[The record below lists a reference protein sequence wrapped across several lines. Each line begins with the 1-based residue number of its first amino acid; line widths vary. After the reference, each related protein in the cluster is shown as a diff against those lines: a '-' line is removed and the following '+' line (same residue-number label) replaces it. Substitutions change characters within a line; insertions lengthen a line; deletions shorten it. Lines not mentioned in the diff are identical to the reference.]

1 VDDEGLLLDEVW
13 AVDETS
19 LDEFAEP
26 EELVMDAEESA
37 DDDVETVVEAW
48 SVDELAATDEVSGID
63 EVSAVEDV
71 GSSEEVCVDN
81 ASTVVESTA
90 DDTVEVVS
98 AGTVSVDM
106 VLGLL
111 MNVSVCVGL

>member
-1 VDDEGLLLDEVW
+1 MSAVEDWAADD
-13 AVDETS
+13 TS

-26 EELVMDAEESA
+26 EELAAEDEDSA
-37 DDDVETVVEAW
+37 DDDVVIEIW
-48 SVDELAATDEVSGID
+48 SVDELSAAEEVSEMD
-63 EVSAVEDV
+63 EVSAVEGM
-71 GSSEEVCVDN
+71 GSAEEVCIDN
-81 ASTVVESTA
+81 ASAVVDSTA

-98 AGTVSVDM
+98 AGTVSVVM